1 MFLGFFLR
9 FGIFYDVI
17 EDRSI
22 SSSAGTYL
30 GLRDFLFLLH
40 LHILPLLGLGD
51 LGLTICG
58 FLVMSLL
65 NSLCYGVDWSLTRF
79 VRIARNH
86 RWLGL
91 RSILSGNSFHLLS
104 LNGDLVKVELG
115 SLRLWNGRC
124 CHWMTA
130 HALGNDYRLGWLFIA
145 ELDGRWLRRGFHIH
159 EVFVFN
165 DHALLADRD
174 SLLLLHGHVN
184 SHLLVL

>member
-40 LHILPLLGLGD
+40 LHILPLLHL
-51 LGLTICG
+51 LGLARCG

-65 NSLCYGVDWSLTRF
+65 NSLCYGVGWSLTWF
-79 VRIARNH
+79 VRIACNH
-86 RWLGL
+86 CGL
-91 RSILSGNSFHLLS
+91 RLRSRLSGNCFHLLS
-104 LNGDLVKVELG
+104 LDSDLVEVEFALFG
-115 SLRLWNGRC
+115 LRDGRR

-145 ELDGRWLRRGFHIH
+145 EFDGRWLRRRFHIH

-165 DHALLADRD
+165 NHALLADCD